1 MNLLKDFKNPE
12 LARKLSAAIADSI
25 GKQDFSIMEVC
36 GGQTH
41 TIYKYKLREMLPPN
55 LRLVSGPG
63 CPVCVTPVEYI
74 DKAVCLGLEKE
85 ASIFTFG
92 DLVRVPGTAMSLEK
106 AAAEGADVQ
115 PVYSPFQ
122 SLEFAKANPDRHVVF
137 LGIGFETTLPGI
149 GLVILEAQKAGLE
162 NFSVLLSAK
171 RVPPV
176 LEALLSSGVAEIDGF
191 ITPGHVTAVI
201 GTKAYDALCEKY
213 AVPMVVGGFEPIDLL
228 GAIHKLVGELAG
240 KGSGREARLSAG
252 KQRPEGGANL
262 NAYTRAVS
270 HTGNLKAQ
278 QVIEDVFEKKDDELR
293 GLGVIPNAGYGIRE
307 VFGQFDAD
315 RRFDMVIDSHEP
327 KGCIC
332 GEILCGIKLPTD
344 CPMFGRACTPDS
356 PVGSCMV
363 SAEGACNAAYLFRD

>member
-12 LARKLSAAIADSI
+12 LAKKLSGAIADTV
-25 GKQDFSIMEVC
+25 GDQPFSIMEVC

-41 TIYKYKLREMLPPN
+41 TIYKYKLREMLPSN

-63 CPVCVTPVEYI
+63 CPVCVTPIEYI
-74 DKAVCLGLEKE
+74 DKAVSLGLDHG
-85 ASIFTFG
+85 AGIYTFG

-122 SLEFAKANPDRHVVF
+122 ALKAAKSDPIRHVVF

-149 GLVILEAQKAGLE
+149 GLVINEAAKAGVK

-176 LEALLSSGVAEIDGF
+176 LDAVLSSGVAEIDGF
-191 ITPGHVTAVI
+191 ITPGHVTAII
-201 GTKAYDALCEKY
+201 GTKAYDALCDRY
-213 AVPMVVGGFEPIDLL
+213 SVPMAVGGFEPIDLL
-228 GAIHKLVGELAG
+228 GAIHLLVGELARN
-240 KGSGREARLSAG
+240 GSG
-252 KQRPEGGANL
+252 NL

-270 HTGNLKAQ
+270 HEGTLKAQ
-278 QVIEDVFEKKDDELR
+278 HVIEEVFEEKDDELR
-293 GLGVIPNAGYGIRE
+293 GLGIIPKAGYGIRPE
-307 VFGQFDAD
+307 FAQFDAD
-315 RRFDMVIDSHEP
+315 RRFDIVTDSHEP

-332 GEILCGIKLPTD
+332 GEILCGIKVPTD
-344 CPMFGRACTPDS
+344 CPRFGTVCSPDS

-363 SAEGACNAAYLFRD
+363 SNEGACNAAYLFKD

>member
-1 MNLLKDFKNPE
+1 MNLLNDVRNPE
-12 LARKLSAAIADSI
+12 LARRLSDAIADTV
-25 GKQDFSIMEVC
+25 GDRPFSIMEVC

-41 TIYKYKLREMLPPN
+41 TIYKYRLRGMLPSS

-63 CPVCVTPVEYI
+63 CPVCVTPIEYI
-74 DKAVCLGLEKE
+74 DKAICLGLEHG
-85 ASIFTFG
+85 AAIFTFG
-92 DLVRVPGTAMSLEK
+92 DLMRVPGTAMSLER

-122 SLEFAKANPDRHVVF
+122 AVDFAKANPDRKVVF

-149 GLVILEAQKAGLE
+149 GLIINKAQAEGLD

-176 LEALLSSGVAEIDGF
+176 LEALLSSGRAQIDGF

-201 GTKAYDALCEKY
+201 GAKAYDPLCLKY
-213 AVPMVVGGFEPIDLL
+213 EVPMVVGGFEPLDVL
-228 GAIHKLVGELAG
+228 GAVHLLAGELASG
-240 KGSGREARLSAG
+240 GSG
-252 KQRPEGGANL
+252 NL

-270 HTGNLKAQ
+270 HEGNLKAQ
-278 QVIEDVFEKKDDELR
+278 RLIDDVFEEKDDDLR
-293 GLGVIPNAGYGIRE
+293 GLGTIPKAGYGIRTE
-307 VFGQFDAD
+307 MARFDAEHRYD
-315 RRFDMVIDSHEP
+315 LRVESHEP

-332 GEILCGIKLPTD
+332 GEILCGIKEPAD
-344 CPMFGRACTPDS
+344 CPLFGKTCNPDS

-363 SAEGACNAAYLFRD
+363 SNEGACNAAYLFA